1 MPQSSESQHR
11 NPNNRFESVLSAAR
25 QAHQVKAQAAI
36 DARQSRQETFENE
49 LSFLMR
55 QEHPQRRNLST

>member
-1 MPQSSESQHR
+1 MSQSPNPQQSQTG
-11 NPNNRFESVLSAAR
+11 NRFESVLSQAR

-36 DARQSRQETFENE
+36 DARHTRQQAFENE

-55 QEHPQRRNLST
+55 QEQPHQR